1 VSLSTP
7 GFRTIQALPKD
18 LPVPSGATLAYGKL
32 AAAASEGEP
41 MPDVRRRR
49 FITLLGGAAVAWP
62 LAARAQQPDKT
73 PRVGYV
79 RAGTS
84 NNDPYR
90 EAFERG
96 MRDLGYVEGRNIAF
110 EFRYYGDD
118 IGSIGSLISDLLRAK
133 VDIIVAAGT
142 PAVRAAQA
150 ATQTIPIVM
159 IAADP
164 LGSGLIAG
172 LARPGGVTTGLALLS
187 TELTTKRL
195 ELLKEVMP
203 RAARIAILRH
213 PGNPLHSVFIEEIQ
227 PTANSLGLTYR
238 IFEANRSEDF
248 ERSFASMREWSADA
262 VVVLDDAAFIS
273 YRAVM
278 TESAAR
284 HRLPLVCGFK
294 EMTQA
299 GCLFSYSVS
308 LKDMWY
314 RSATYVDKILK
325 GAKPSDLPVQQGT
338 KFEWA
343 INLRAANALGLDVP
357 ATLLARADEVI
368 E

>member
-1 VSLSTP
+1 
-7 GFRTIQALPKD
+7 
-18 LPVPSGATLAYGKL
+18 
-32 AAAASEGEP
+32 
-41 MPDVRRRR
+41 MRRRR
-49 FITLLGGAAVAWP
+49 FITLLGGAAAWP
-62 LAARAQQPDKT
+62 LAAHAQQTGKT
-73 PRVGYV
+73 PRVGYI
-79 RAGTS
+79 RAGTP
-84 NNDPYR
+84 NNDPFR
-90 EAFERG
+90 EEFVRG

-110 EFRYYGDD
+110 EFRHYGDD
-118 IGSIGSLISDLLRAK
+118 VGSMASRISDLLRAK
-133 VDIIVAAGT
+133 VDIIVAGGT
-142 PAVRAAQA
+142 TTVRAAQA

-164 LGSGLIAG
+164 LSGLIVS
-172 LARPGGVTTGLALLS
+172 LARPGGNTTGLALLS
-187 TELTTKRL
+187 TELTVKRL

-203 RAARIAILRH
+203 QAARIAILQH
-213 PGNPLHSVFIEEIQ
+213 PGNRLHSVFIDEIQ
-227 PTANSLGLTYR
+227 PTANSLAFTYR

-262 VVVLDDAAFIS
+262 VVVLDDPAFVS

-284 HRLPLVCGFK
+284 HRLPLICGFK

-299 GCLFSYSVS
+299 GCLFSYAVS

-357 ATLLARADEVI
+357 AILLARADEVI